1 MNILGTWIITTGLN
15 NGAARLIGESISR
28 RRALTDRKESTTLL
42 GISWWGNVTKKTRTM
57 VSDIRN
63 NVNIY
68 AAIIV

>member
-57 VSDIRN
+57 VSNIRN